1 LLKGPNPSP
10 HILSLAL
17 LSLSITSSIPIKR
30 ALINNLS
37 GNYPKTARAR
47 TCTQFPATTN
57 SAQAALSKQNL
68 VNVLESGI
76 PHLSLSRF
84 RDVSVTPANAIYN
97 TSTSCFWIFISQA
110 RAGDQLKRKAS
121 ALEYIA
127 RKVKPGSAMELMF
140 IIRLVFLCV
149 RKRGWMRDVSCVAKR
164 RSIFIMPSRIS
175 GVMASYN

>member
-127 RKVKPGSAMELMF
+127 R
-140 IIRLVFLCV
+140 
-149 RKRGWMRDVSCVAKR
+149 
-164 RSIFIMPSRIS
+164 
-175 GVMASYN
+175 